1 MGIFRSIYRYV
12 VTLGGLIESDISGK
26 TDDMLST
33 PSGIKATFSKTRG
46 QWTRQYGEVRE
57 AVAQLMMVLDQKSR
71 RVAQLRE
78 EAEATQAKLKGAVA
92 KFKET
97 DEPHYRQAF
106 TELFERDKAITAEQQ
121 GLSDEIVELRN
132 KVESYKTKL
141 REMQTRISGLKKQE
155 SEAIADIVSSQQIIK
170 LNDSLN
176 ELTTD
181 LDDQNVRAIEDRRLK
196 LLSQAKLSGELTEGE
211 LKPDLDKELLEAGR
225 KSEVDDV
232 FAAML
237 AETEASAP
245 EAEEEEGERQRE
257 I

>member
-1 MGIFRSIYRYV
+1 MGIFRSLYRYV
-12 VTLGGLIESDISGK
+12 VTLGGLIESDIGGR

-33 PSGIKATFSKTRG
+33 PSGIKATFSKTRE
-46 QWTRQYGEVRE
+46 QWTRQYGEIRE

-78 EAEATQAKLKGAVA
+78 EAETTQAKLQGAVN

-97 DEPHYRQAF
+97 NESHYRQAF
-106 TELFERDKAITAEQQ
+106 TELFERDKAITAEQE
-121 GLSDEIVELRN
+121 GLGDEIVELRN

-141 REMQTRISGLKKQE
+141 REMQDRIAGLKKQE

-176 ELTTD
+176 DLTTD
-181 LDDQNVRAIEDRRLK
+181 LDDQNVRAIEERRQK
-196 LLSQAKLSGELTEGE
+196 LLSQAKLSGELTAGE

-237 AETEASAP
+237 AEAETNAP
-245 EAEEEEGERQRE
+245 ESEEEGGERQRE